1 MAWDLEFKNG
11 DLTGGIVTGD
21 DEVIQ
26 RIRTRLF
33 RELGEWFL
41 NTASGL
47 PWYQD
52 GKGILGSP
60 LRDKGAVDLFIRKQ
74 ALGTEGVSR
83 ILKLNSLF
91 AAGQR
96 EYSIY
101 MQVLL
106 DSGKLVEETVTVHES
121 VFTAP
126 GMTMSD
132 LTKLMAQN
140 ILFSDG
146 ETLQQKLEN
155 GAFVDREKT
164 ARPRRFP
171 LER

>member
-1 MAWDLEFKNG
+1 MVPE
-11 DLTGGIVTGD
+11 
-21 DEVIQ
+21 
-26 RIRTRLF
+26 
-33 RELGEWFL
+33 
-41 NTASGL
+41 TASGL

-52 GKGILGSP
+52 GKGILGAT
-60 LRDKGAVDLFIRKQ
+60 LRDKGTVDLLIRKGI
-74 ALGTEGVSR
+74 LETEGVVR
-83 ILKLNSLF
+83 VLKLNSLF

-106 DSGKLVEETVTVHES
+106 DSGKLVEQTVTVHES

-140 ILFSDG
+140 IRIIAGEAGKRDVCRPGRKTGKRRRSCDAFRWKGDDG
-146 ETLQQKLEN
+146 STGNRSRCSEHRN
-155 GAFVDREKT
+155 G
-164 ARPRRFP
+164 
-171 LER
+171 

>member
-52 GKGILGSP
+52 GKGILGAT
-60 LRDKGAVDLFIRKQ
+60 LRDKSTVDLLIRKRIME
-74 ALGTEGVSR
+74 TEGGVR
-83 ILKLNSLF
+83 VVKLNTLF
-91 AAGQR
+91 SIGSR
-96 EYSIY
+96 TYSIY

-106 DSGKLVEETVTVHES
+106 RSG
-121 VFTAP
+121 
-126 GMTMSD
+126 
-132 LTKLMAQN
+132 N
-140 ILFSDG
+140 ILED
-146 ETLQQKLEN
+146 TLIIGLEDEN
-155 GAFVDREKT
+155 GV
-164 ARPRRFP
+164 
-171 LER
+171 

>member
-74 ALGTEGVSR
+74 ALGTEAQQFVCRRAAR
-83 ILKLNSLF
+83 ILHLY
-91 AAGQR
+91 AGVAR
-96 EYSIY
+96 
-101 MQVLL
+101 
-106 DSGKLVEETVTVHES
+106 
-121 VFTAP
+121 F
-126 GMTMSD
+126 
-132 LTKLMAQN
+132 
-140 ILFSDG
+140 G
-146 ETLQQKLEN
+146 ETGRAN
-155 GAFVDREKT
+155 RDC
-164 ARPRRFP
+164 P
-171 LER
+171 

>member
-1 MAWDLEFKNG
+1 
-11 DLTGGIVTGD
+11 
-21 DEVIQ
+21 
-26 RIRTRLF
+26 
-33 RELGEWFL
+33 
-41 NTASGL
+41 
-47 PWYQD
+47 
-52 GKGILGSP
+52 
-60 LRDKGAVDLFIRKQ
+60 
-74 ALGTEGVSR
+74 
-83 ILKLNSLF
+83 
-91 AAGQR
+91 
-96 EYSIY
+96 

-146 ETLQQKLEN
+146 ETLQQKLETGRSSARKEN
-155 GAFVDREKT
+155 REKT

-171 LER
+171 SVGR